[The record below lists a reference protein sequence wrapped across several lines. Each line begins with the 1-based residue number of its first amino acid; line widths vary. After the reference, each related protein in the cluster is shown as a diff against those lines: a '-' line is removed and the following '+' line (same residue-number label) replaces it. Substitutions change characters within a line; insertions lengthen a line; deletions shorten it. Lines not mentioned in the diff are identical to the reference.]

1 MLQLAKL
8 IISQD
13 LFRLERHAELPSR
26 LNVCSYTS
34 WAIDDQVIWWRH
46 QMESFPALLSLCEGN
61 PSVTGGFPSK
71 GHWRGTFMFSLI
83 CAWTN
88 GWANNRDAVDL
99 RRQRANYDVTVM
111 KFGATTSFGP
121 AYGTGR
127 LGVTWHGVK
136 WHILSVPTGIADE
149 QWWTAKRKCF
159 IRQPTEALWSISRAV
174 HRRPARRRLMDSEQ
188 RRFMEKK
195 KRYSMRNR
203 S

>member
-13 LFRLERHAELPSR
+13 LFRLERHVELPSR

-46 QMESFPALLSLCEGN
+46 QMESFPAFLSLCEGN

-111 KFGATTSFGP
+111 KLGATTSFGP

-127 LGVTWHGVK
+127 LGV
-136 WHILSVPTGIADE
+136 
-149 QWWTAKRKCF
+149 TAKRKCF

-174 HRRPARRRLMDSEQ
+174 HRRPARHRLMDSEQ

-195 KRYSMRNR
+195 KRYSRR
-203 S
+203 SRS